1 MEHGCRIVSVDTWLD
16 VLPQLIARLN
26 TEKQEI
32 NDLLETLLSR
42 VGRSHPQALIYPIT
56 VAKKSTWAPRHKA
69 AGKILADMK
78 KHDRKMVA
86 DGELVSD
93 ELIRVAVLWHEQWH
107 EGLEEASRYYF
118 GEKVRCVDIA
128 LRSVAFRRVG
138 CCLVRSLILSLTLRV
153 SFVCAEPQGYDRNF
167 AAFAPYDA

>member
-1 MEHGCRIVSVDTWLD
+1 MTVNSAAEGLVFMGLLLRVRGLGRRAVRARGVILRK
-16 VLPQLIARLN
+16 LPAPR
-26 TEKQEI
+26 
-32 NDLLETLLSR
+32 
-42 VGRSHPQALIYPIT
+42 Y
-56 VAKKSTWAPRHKA
+56 PRHKA

-138 CCLVRSLILSLTLRV
+138 CCLVRSLILSLTPRV